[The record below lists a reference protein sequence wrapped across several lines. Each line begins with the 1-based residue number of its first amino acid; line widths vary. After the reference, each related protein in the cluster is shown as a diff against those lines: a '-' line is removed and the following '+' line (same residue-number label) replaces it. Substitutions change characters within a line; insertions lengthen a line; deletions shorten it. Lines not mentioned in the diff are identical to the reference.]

1 MKFFKKYFSKLFL
14 TLILSSVSF
23 ISCDD
28 TLTVQDVDNKIIPDK
43 NVSFSQHIYPVL
55 QVKCA
60 FSGCHASPN
69 PESGLDLTTWANV
82 TADPNVVFPG
92 EPDLSRLVWAIEGNK
107 PPIQPMPP
115 VGYSRPVT
123 ANQLK
128 GIRTWIDEGALNN

>member
-1 MKFFKKYFSKLFL
+1 MKRIALIFSILL
-14 TLILSSVSF
+14 TLVA
-23 ISCDD
+23 CDD
-28 TLTVQDVDNKIIPDK
+28 TLTVQNVDDKPIPVS
-43 NVSFSQHIYPVL
+43 NVSFADHIYPVF

-69 PESGLDLTTWANV
+69 PADGIDLTTWSNV
-82 TADPNVVFPG
+82 TADPNIVFPG
-92 EPDLSRLVWAIEGNK
+92 EPDLSRLVWSIEGNK

-128 GIRTWIDEGALNN
+128 GIRTWIDEGALDN